1 MQDFARASFVDIEKA
16 IPARPGIYGI
26 YTLDNVPLKV
36 GISVNLRRRLRQHK
50 ESKQKY
56 LSLRP
61 NGSWENPADV
71 KSTRSILAKH
81 LYFWTADGF
90 NLKCETGRQRY
101 LLDNCYILFKTTES
115 REEAREIEKRL
126 EATGGFQFVGRTT
139 PCRNPLP

>member
-1 MQDFARASFVDIEKA
+1 MKDFARANFVDIEEV
-16 IPARPGIYGI
+16 IPTRPGIYGI
-26 YTLDNVPLKV
+26 YTLDNTPLKV

-61 NGSWENPADV
+61 NGCWENPADV

-81 LYFWTADGF
+81 LYFWAADGF
-90 NLKCETGRQRY
+90 NLKCETDRQRY

-139 PCRNPLP
+139 Q